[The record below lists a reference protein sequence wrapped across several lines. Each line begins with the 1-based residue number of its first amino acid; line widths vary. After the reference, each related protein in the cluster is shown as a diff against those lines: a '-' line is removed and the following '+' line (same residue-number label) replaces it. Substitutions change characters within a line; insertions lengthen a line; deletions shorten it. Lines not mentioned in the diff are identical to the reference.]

1 MLKVRVMIGAD
12 VARAV
17 LDFGLPFEDGSVAPP
32 RTTPTSPATPTRSS
46 GVRGTAPTKNRDVGM
61 GYEGQPLESFVDAL
75 VAAGYTAP
83 PAPGAQPRPAET
95 LPGPS
100 PRIAALNNLA
110 LASRAAGDPCHAL
123 DLTRTA
129 LALCA
134 SQGDRHR
141 EAALHS
147 NLADLLHATG
157 RQEEA
162 LAHLKQAA
170 AIFAQIGGPEG
181 HLHHEIWK
189 LVEW

>member
-17 LDFGLPFEDGSVAPP
+17 LAFGLPFEDGSVAPP

-46 GVRGTAPTKNRDVGM
+46 GVRGTAPPKNRDVGM

-83 PAPGAQPRPAET
+83 PAPGAQPRPGRDAARPQPADRRLEQ
-95 LPGPS
+95 
-100 PRIAALNNLA
+100 PRP
-110 LASRAAGDPCHAL
+110 RYPCHAL

-162 LAHLKQAA
+162 MAHLKQAA